1 MFQGNANILRGSVT
15 VSFGASIAGS
25 ARTETTVAFTNAQVG
40 DQVVATPAI
49 ANPNAAVVPCESPVV
64 TTANV
69 ISISVAN
76 LSTATTTAG
85 TAVVYRVALI
95 KQSGATNV

>member
-25 ARTETTVAFTNAQVG
+25 ARTDTTVAFPNAAVG
-40 DQVVATPAI
+40 DQVIATPAVAF
-49 ANPNAAVVPCESPVV
+49 ANPSVVPCESPVA

-69 ISISVAN
+69 ITISVAN
-76 LSTATTTAG
+76 QSTATTTAG
-85 TAVVYRVALI
+85 TAVVYRVSLI
-95 KQSGATNV
+95 KATGAANA

>member
-15 VSFGASIAGS
+15 VNFGASIAGS
-25 ARTETTVAFTNAQVG
+25 ARTDTTVAFTNAAVG
-40 DQVVATPAI
+40 DQVVVNPAVV
-49 ANPNAAVVPCESPVV
+49 NPNTAVVPCPSPVV

-69 ISISVAN
+69 ITISVAN

-95 KQSGATNV
+95 KQTGASNA